1 MNLSDIRTLFPYIKN
16 DIIYFN
22 HAATGPFSSL
32 LVNAINKILK
42 EKSESKIDDYNSF
55 KDIAA
60 ETKSILASILNTTP
74 ERLAFTDNTSH
85 GLNFLAQSIQW
96 KKGDRILL
104 NDIEFPANVY
114 PFLNLKRIGVEVD
127 FVKSDNGKVTAEM
140 IIDAIKPG
148 TRLISVSYVQ
158 FLSGY
163 RIDLEKL
170 GTYCKNNNII
180 FSVDAIQ
187 ALGAVKL
194 DVEKCN
200 IDFLSCGTQKWLLGF
215 QGLAFLYLNE
225 KLQKKLIPSN
235 VGWLSVNNAWNLLD
249 YQIDLKTTADVFQG
263 GTINALGVYALNSSL
278 KLFKEYN
285 FDNVE
290 KRVIEN
296 SKYFLTK
303 LASIG
308 INGLL
313 LNCKESELA
322 GIVTIKIPEPDL
334 VIKKL
339 EQNKIICSLRENMI
353 RFSPH
358 FYNVFDDIDKAV
370 DVLQKI

>member
-1 MNLSDIRTLFPYIKN
+1 
-16 DIIYFN
+16 
-22 HAATGPFSSL
+22 
-32 LVNAINKILK
+32 
-42 EKSESKIDDYNSF
+42 
-55 KDIAA
+55 
-60 ETKSILASILNTTP
+60 
-74 ERLAFTDNTSH
+74 
-85 GLNFLAQSIQW
+85 
-96 KKGDRILL
+96 
-104 NDIEFPANVY
+104 
-114 PFLNLKRIGVEVD
+114 
-127 FVKSDNGKVTAEM
+127 
-140 IIDAIKPG
+140 
-148 TRLISVSYVQ
+148 
-158 FLSGY
+158 
-163 RIDLEKL
+163 
-170 GTYCKNNNII
+170 
-180 FSVDAIQ
+180 
-187 ALGAVKL
+187 
-194 DVEKCN
+194 
-200 IDFLSCGTQKWLLGF
+200 
-215 QGLAFLYLNE
+215 
-225 KLQKKLIPSN
+225 
-235 VGWLSVNNAWNLLD
+235 LD

-278 KLFKEYN
+278 KLFNEYN

-322 GIVTIKIPEPDL
+322 GIVTIKIPDPDL

>member
-1 MNLSDIRTLFPYIKN
+1 MNLSNIRTLFPYIKN

-60 ETKSILASILNTTP
+60 ETKSILASILNTVP

-127 FVKSDNGKVTAEM
+127 LVKSDNGKVTAEM

-170 GTYCKNNNII
+170 GAYCRNNNII

-215 QGLAFLYLNE
+215 QGLAFIYLNE

-278 KLFKEYN
+278 KLFNEYN

-290 KRVIEN
+290 KRVLESIKNDETAQ
-296 SKYFLTK
+296 KYPNAAK
-303 LASIG
+303 
-308 INGLL
+308 
-313 LNCKESELA
+313 
-322 GIVTIKIPEPDL
+322 
-334 VIKKL
+334 IKKS
-339 EQNKIICSLRENMI
+339 KKMR
-353 RFSPH
+353 
-358 FYNVFDDIDKAV
+358 
-370 DVLQKI
+370 

>member
-1 MNLSDIRTLFPYIKN
+1 MNLSNIRTLFPYIKN

-55 KDIAA
+55 KDVAA
-60 ETKSILASILNTTP
+60 ETKSILASILNTVP

-170 GTYCKNNNII
+170 GAYCRNNNII

-215 QGLAFLYLNE
+215 QGLAFIYLNE

-278 KLFKEYN
+278 KLFNEYN

-322 GIVTIKIPEPDL
+322 GIVTIKIPNPDL

>member
-1 MNLSDIRTLFPYIKN
+1 MNLNNIRNLFPYIKN

-22 HAATGPFSSL
+22 HAATGPFSTL
-32 LVNAINKILK
+32 LVNAINKVLK
-42 EKSESKIDDYNSF
+42 EKSERNIDDFNSF
-55 KDIAA
+55 RDVAV
-60 ETKSILASILNTTP
+60 ETKSIIASMLNTVP
-74 ERLAFTDNTSH
+74 ERLAFTDNTTN

-127 FVKSDNGKVTAEM
+127 FVKSDNGKVTADM

-148 TRLISVSYVQ
+148 TKLISVSYVQ

-163 RIDLEKL
+163 RIDLEKI
-170 GTYCKNNNII
+170 GKHCKDNNII

-194 DVEKCN
+194 DVEKSN

-215 QGLAFLYLNE
+215 QGLAFIYLNE
-225 KLQKKLIPSN
+225 KLQRKIIPAN
-235 VGWLSVNNAWNLLD
+235 IGWLSVNNAWNLLD

-263 GTINALGVYALNSSL
+263 GTINALGVYALNASL
-278 KLFKEYN
+278 KLFNDFN
-285 FDNVE
+285 FNEVE
-290 KRVIEN
+290 KRVLEN

-313 LNCKESELA
+313 LNCKENELG
-322 GIVTIKIPEPDL
+322 GIVTIKIKDPDL
-334 VIKKL
+334 VVKKL
-339 EQNKIICSLRENMI
+339 EQNKIICSQRVGMI

-358 FYNVFDDIDKAV
+358 FYNIFDEIDRVV
-370 DVLQKI
+370 DVLQKN

>member
-55 KDIAA
+55 KDVAA
-60 ETKSILASILNTTP
+60 ETKTILASILNTTP

-114 PFLNLKRIGVEVD
+114 TFLNLKRIGVEVD

-215 QGLAFLYLNE
+215 QGLAFIYLNE

-278 KLFKEYN
+278 KLFNEYN

>member
-1 MNLSDIRTLFPYIKN
+1 MDLSDIRTLFPYIKN

-55 KDIAA
+55 KDVAA
-60 ETKSILASILNTTP
+60 ETKFILASILNTTP

-148 TRLISVSYVQ
+148 TKLISVSYVQ

-170 GTYCKNNNII
+170 GVYCKNNNIF

-215 QGLAFLYLNE
+215 QGLAFIYLNE

-278 KLFKEYN
+278 KLFNEYN

-322 GIVTIKIPEPDL
+322 GIVTIKIPDPDL

-358 FYNVFDDIDKAV
+358 FYNVFDDIDKVV

>member
-1 MNLSDIRTLFPYIKN
+1 MNLNDIRTLFPYIKN

-22 HAATGPFSSL
+22 HAATGPFSTL

-42 EKSESKIDDYNSF
+42 EKSERNIDDFNSF
-55 KDIAA
+55 KDVAV
-60 ETKSILASILNTTP
+60 ETKSILASMLNTVP
-74 ERLAFTDNTSH
+74 ERLAFTDNTTN

-140 IIDAIKPG
+140 IIDAIKPD

-163 RIDLEKL
+163 RIDLEKI
-170 GTYCKNNNII
+170 GKHCKDNDII

-194 DVEKCN
+194 DVEKSN

-215 QGLAFLYLNE
+215 QGLAFIYLNE
-225 KLQKKLIPSN
+225 KLQRKIIPAN
-235 VGWLSVNNAWNLLD
+235 IGWLSVNNAWNLLD

-263 GTINALGVYALNSSL
+263 GTINALGVCALNASL
-278 KLFKEYN
+278 KLFNDFN
-285 FDNVE
+285 FNEVE
-290 KRVIEN
+290 KRVLEN

-313 LNCKESELA
+313 LNSKESELA
-322 GIVTIKIPEPDL
+322 GIVTVKIQDPDL

-339 EQNKIICSLRENMI
+339 EQNKIICSQRVGMI

-358 FYNVFDDIDKAV
+358 FYNIFDEIDRVV
-370 DVLQKI
+370 DVLQKN

>member
-1 MNLSDIRTLFPYIKN
+1 MNLNDIRNLFPYIKN

-22 HAATGPFSSL
+22 HAATGPFSTL
-32 LVNAINKILK
+32 LVNAINKVLK
-42 EKSESKIDDYNSF
+42 EKSERNIDDFNSF
-55 KDIAA
+55 RDVAV
-60 ETKSILASILNTTP
+60 ETKSIIASMLNTVP
-74 ERLAFTDNTSH
+74 ERLAFTDNTTN

-114 PFLNLKRIGVEVD
+114 PFLNLRRIGVEVD
-127 FVKSDNGKVTAEM
+127 FVKSDNGKVTADM

-148 TRLISVSYVQ
+148 TKLISVSYVQ

-163 RIDLEKL
+163 RIDLEKI
-170 GTYCKNNNII
+170 GKHCKDNNII

-194 DVEKCN
+194 DVEKSN

-215 QGLAFLYLNE
+215 QGLAFIYLNE
-225 KLQKKLIPSN
+225 KLQRKIIPAN
-235 VGWLSVNNAWNLLD
+235 IGWLSVNNAWNLLD

-263 GTINALGVYALNSSL
+263 GTINALGVYALNASL
-278 KLFKEYN
+278 KLFNDFN
-285 FDNVE
+285 FNEVE
-290 KRVIEN
+290 KRVLEN

-313 LNCKESELA
+313 LNCKENELG
-322 GIVTIKIPEPDL
+322 GIVTIKIKDPDL
-334 VIKKL
+334 VVKKL
-339 EQNKIICSLRENMI
+339 EQNKIICSQRVGMI

-358 FYNVFDDIDKAV
+358 FYNIFDEIDRVV
-370 DVLQKI
+370 DVLQKN

>member
-1 MNLSDIRTLFPYIKN
+1 MNLDNIRTLFPYIEN
-16 DIIYFN
+16 EIIYFN
-22 HAATGPFSSL
+22 HAATGPLSVL
-32 LVNAINKILK
+32 LVNTINKILK
-42 EKSESKIDDYNSF
+42 EKSERNIDDFKSF
-55 KDIAA
+55 IEVAA
-60 ETKSILASILNTTP
+60 ETKSILASMLNTVP
-74 ERLAFTDNTSH
+74 ERLAFTDNTSN
-85 GLNFLAQSIQW
+85 GFNYLAQSIQW

-114 PFLNLKRIGVEVD
+114 PFLNLKRLGVEVD

-140 IIDAIKPG
+140 IIDSIKPG
-148 TRLISVSYVQ
+148 TKLISVSYVQ

-170 GTYCKNNNII
+170 GTYCKDNNII

-187 ALGAVKL
+187 ALGAVRL
-194 DVEKCN
+194 DVKKCN

-215 QGLAFLYLNE
+215 QGLAFIYLNE

-235 VGWLSVNNAWNLLD
+235 IGWLSVNNAWNLLD
-249 YQIDLKTTADVFQG
+249 YQLDLKTTADVFQV
-263 GTINALGVYALNSSL
+263 GTINSLGVYAFNKSL
-278 KLFKEYN
+278 KLFN
-285 FDNVE
+285 DFGFDEVE
-290 KRVIEN
+290 KRVLEN
-296 SKYFLTK
+296 SKYFIAR

-308 INGLL
+308 LNSLL

-322 GIVTIKIPEPDL
+322 GIVTARIQEPDL

-339 EQNKIICSLRENMI
+339 EQNKIICSLREGMI

-358 FYNVFDDIDKAV
+358 FYNTFDEIDRV
-370 DVLQKI
+370 VGVLHKT

>member
-1 MNLSDIRTLFPYIKN
+1 MNLNDIRTLFPYIKN

-22 HAATGPFSSL
+22 HAATGPFSTL

-42 EKSESKIDDYNSF
+42 EKSERNIDDFNSF
-55 KDIAA
+55 KDVAV
-60 ETKSILASILNTTP
+60 ETKSIIASMLNTVP
-74 ERLAFTDNTSH
+74 ERLAFTDNTTN

-127 FVKSDNGKVTAEM
+127 FVKSDNGKVTADM

-148 TRLISVSYVQ
+148 TKLISVSYVQ

-163 RIDLEKL
+163 RIDLEKI
-170 GTYCKNNNII
+170 GKHCIDNDII

-194 DVEKCN
+194 DVEKSN

-215 QGLAFLYLNE
+215 QGLAFIYLNE
-225 KLQKKLIPSN
+225 KLQRKIIPAN
-235 VGWLSVNNAWNLLD
+235 IGWLSVNNAWNLLD

-263 GTINALGVYALNSSL
+263 GTINVLGVYALNASL
-278 KLFKEYN
+278 KLFNDFN
-285 FDNVE
+285 FNEVE
-290 KRVIEN
+290 KRVLEN

-313 LNCKESELA
+313 LNSNESELA
-322 GIVTIKIPEPDL
+322 GIVTFKIKDPDL
-334 VIKKL
+334 VVKKL
-339 EQNKIICSLRENMI
+339 EQNKIICSQRVGMI

-358 FYNVFDDIDKAV
+358 FYNIFDEIDRVV
-370 DVLQKI
+370 DVLQKN